1 MVDHATDHVAEHAM
15 GHATDHVAE
24 HAMGYANGHA
34 TDHAMGHATNLVAEH
49 DVIAQV
55 EWVRSYGTAITSPSA
70 MA

>member
-1 MVDHATDHVAEHAM
+1 MRAVDGAVACVVDHATDHVAEHAM
-15 GHATDHVAE
+15 GHASGQA
-24 HAMGYANGHA
+24 A
-34 TDHAMGHATNLVAEH
+34 DHAMGHATNLVAEH